1 MSPREL
7 AKANS
12 QIANLVARGQV
23 VPSISHRFMVSV
35 GPVAISEGL

>member
-23 VPSISHRFMVSV
+23 IPGISRKYMVSV
-35 GPVAISEGL
+35 GPVAISQGL